1 MALTRQTKEK
11 IVAEVSGVATKAL
24 SAVIALNH
32 GLPVADMTDFR
43 AKARAMQVYVKV
55 VPNTLAARSIL
66 GTEFECLTD
75 ELVGPT
81 VLIFSLENPGA
92 AGRLAKEF
100 AKGREK
106 FGIKALAIGG
116 KVFPAS
122 QIDVLAS
129 LPSREEALATLL
141 SVMQA
146 PVTKLARTLSE
157 TYAQLVRVTA
167 AVGDHKKAA

>member
-11 IVAEVSGVATKAL
+11 IVAEVSDVATKAL

-32 GLPVADMTDFR
+32 GLSVAEMTEFR

-55 VPNTLAARSIL
+55 VPNTLAVRSIR
-66 GTEFECLTD
+66 GTEFECLV
-75 ELVGPT
+75 EKLVGPT
-81 VLIFSLENPGA
+81 VMVFSLENPGA
-92 AGRLAKEF
+92 AGRLVKDF

-106 FGIKALAIGG
+106 FGIQALAIGG
-116 KVFPAS
+116 KAFDAK